1 MSSFIKRVAVI
12 AALVLAPIPAITSSA
27 TASTASTAATAST
40 ATVAGIGPVAATY
53 RIYNHDN
60 RLVCLD
66 IPRGSTANHKP
77 VQVYDC
83 NGGLNQLW
91 DYVSEPTAPGYGYL
105 VNRASG
111 KCVDVK
117 RASVVAGAPVEQYTC
132 YPGTRNQL
140 WTYDI
145 ITLQWR
151 VLHSGQ
157 CLVARVPGSDVD
169 LMQDNCTGPFSKRW
183 DLF

>member
-1 MSSFIKRVAVI
+1 MSSFIKRVAAIV
-12 AALVLAPIPAITSSA
+12 ALVLAPIPAMTASA
-27 TASTASTAATAST
+27 TASTESA
-40 ATVAGIGPVAATY
+40 AGIGPVTATY

-77 VQVYDC
+77 VQVYNC

-91 DYVSEPTAPGYGYL
+91 DYVSEPGTPFPGYGYL

-111 KCVDVK
+111 KCADVK
-117 RASVVAGAPVEQYTC
+117 RASTVAGAPVEQYTC

-157 CLVARVPGSDVD
+157 CLVARVPGPDVD